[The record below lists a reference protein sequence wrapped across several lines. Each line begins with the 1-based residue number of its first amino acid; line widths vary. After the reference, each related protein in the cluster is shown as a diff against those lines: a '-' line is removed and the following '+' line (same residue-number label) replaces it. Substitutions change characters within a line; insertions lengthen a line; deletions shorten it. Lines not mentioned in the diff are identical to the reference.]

1 MKVQF
6 EEVYYFTEDGNSE
19 EREMTPGNI
28 NQIDWLKTNF

>member
-19 EREMTPGNI
+19 DSEITQGNK